1 MMSDWLQPTDWS
13 SADMTAQSKTSNF
26 NMKVGHAPSQTL
38 LQSPDASHQVLS
50 TCDWLEDSSYQ
61 SLSPIYVLPSPSSSS
76 YCNITL
82 PSPPVCPLI
91 STMRWNNYY
100 GNHYL
105 SPSPSC
111 GDWVLPGNQVPERRE
126 CVHCGTSS
134 TPLWRRDTAGR
145 HLCHTCS
152 LQLKANNRPLLGPK
166 RRVAATPRTGS
177 QCVNCET
184 VTTTLW
190 RRNAAG
196 EPVCNAC
203 GLYYKLHRV
212 NRPLTM
218 KKEGIQTRNRK
229 VTSKSKKS
237 MRGNQSESK
246 QCWLVPPTEEAM
258 SHLP

>member
-1 MMSDWLQPTDWS
+1 
-13 SADMTAQSKTSNF
+13 
-26 NMKVGHAPSQTL
+26 
-38 LQSPDASHQVLS
+38 QSPDASHQVLS

-111 GDWVLPGNQVPERRE
+111 GDWVLPGNQVPVLILSLHEN
-126 CVHCGTSS
+126 
-134 TPLWRRDTAGR
+134 RDIFFFFFFFF
-145 HLCHTCS
+145 S
-152 LQLKANNRPLLGPK
+152 IFLLNTFQ
-166 RRVAATPRTGS
+166 AATPRTGS

-203 GLYYKLHRV
+203 GLYYKLTSDTMKSTV

-246 QCWLVPPTEEAM
+246 QCWLTQYSWRMDTSAEHVDQIFQLFRIIAVFVSVSFSLSRLMMLLYSSQQSFLM
-258 SHLP
+258 SVCSF